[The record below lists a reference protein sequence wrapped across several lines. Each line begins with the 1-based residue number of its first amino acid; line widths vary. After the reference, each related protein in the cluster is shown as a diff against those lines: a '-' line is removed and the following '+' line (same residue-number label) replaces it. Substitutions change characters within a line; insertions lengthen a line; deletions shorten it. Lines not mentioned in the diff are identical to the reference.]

1 MTATDE
7 QAASPVA
14 DAAVRV
20 KEPET
25 AVPVTAPVTA
35 EAGLPT
41 VAARLR
47 VLNDRLAGAEHRLHA
62 GKNVRVGHSFENDI
76 VLRGK
81 DTAGL
86 ALELHVGPD
95 VTILKMLTGSIAV
108 LGRELVA
115 GEEMPLPPYLPVKL
129 GEFAFAVGANDEQR
143 WREAEAI
150 AATLAQKQLLNEPL
164 PRAELSER
172 VATRLD
178 PVRSRLPL
186 MPSAK
191 MLIGLG
197 AGAVLLVSG
206 LVGARYYS
214 EVQANDPANMKRTM
228 AAAGFTGMAVTPDP
242 ASDNM
247 VISGIVKNDAEV
259 AGLQHLVDQ
268 RFPGAILEVETTD
281 SLAAAA
287 GDLLKAQGVD
297 ADAKTTKRA
306 AIMVASEYLP
316 ADKQEQLS
324 AMLKQELPGLK
335 SVQFTM
341 ESDRGPNDLQYF
353 FNKGPHGAATFVNGD
368 PSYIATAD
376 GTKWMS
382 GATLPTGHKIVRI
395 EPKAVILERGGRIE
409 TLVM

>member
-1 MTATDE
+1 MSDDKVIAPAPDSLPEGPPTDSVVTDIQE
-7 QAASPVA
+7 NAQNS
-14 DAAVRV
+14 
-20 KEPET
+20 
-25 AVPVTAPVTA
+25 VPA
-35 EAGLPT
+35 

-115 GEEMPLPPYLPVKL
+115 GEEMPLPSYLPVKL
-129 GEFAFAVGANDEQR
+129 GEFAFAVGATDEQR

-186 MPSAK
+186 LPSAK
-191 MLIGLG
+191 LLIGI
-197 AGAVLLVSG
+197 GAVVILFVSG
-206 LVGARYYS
+206 LIGARYYS
-214 EVQANDPANMKRTM
+214 EAQANDPANMKRIM
-228 AAAGFTGMAVTPDP
+228 AAAGFTGMAVSPDP
-242 ASDNM
+242 ASENM
-247 VISGIVKNDAEV
+247 VISGVLKNDKDM
-259 AGLQHLVDQ
+259 AGLQLLVDQ

-297 ADAKTTKRA
+297 ADAKTVKRG

-316 ADKQEQLS
+316 ADKQEQLT
-324 AMLKQELPGLK
+324 ALLKKELPGLQAI
-335 SVQFTM
+335 QFTM
-341 ESDRGPNDLQYF
+341 DSKRGPNDLQYF
-353 FNKGPHGAATFVNGD
+353 FNNSQHGAATFVSGNV
-368 PSYIATAD
+368 SYIATAD
-376 GTKWMS
+376 GSKWMS
-382 GATLPTGHKIVRI
+382 GAVLPTGHKIVRI
-395 EPKAVILERGGRIE
+395 EPDAVILERGGRIE
-409 TLVM
+409 TLTM